1 VNIRSAYLVSNT
13 VGEQK
18 FAARQIEKVVLFA
31 RTRNIE
37 HEKQFNFLNN
47 LIIAIWIGTNLCEMI
62 QIRPLVSSYMF
73 RCFYFALQPSAL
85 KIPIYTRK
93 CAMCLTK

>member
-1 VNIRSAYLVSNT
+1 VNICSAYLISNT

-18 FAARQIEKVVLFA
+18 FAARQMDKVVLFA
-31 RTRNIE
+31 RTSNIE
-37 HEKQFNFLNN
+37 HDFFNFLNN